1 VQEENRKSKE
11 VAGGA
16 VAGVAAEHATDGEDD
31 DHTAE
36 KKSGGVLGR
45 FSSKLR
51 RRKKEENKPDDEVCG
66 CTSLRNSCR
75 ACDHPLCVLN
85 KQRTDSIF
93 AQAPTQDDKMDKE
106 KSTAEMVAGTG
117 AAVAGGVA
125 AVEAVNH
132 AESPAAE
139 DKGELGKGEEVD
151 GPREEVEDQSDISSL
166 KEAEQ
171 QGQMP
176 QRPPMPHANTG
187 HYTDP
192 TLSVNPPE
200 RKPDLERHISQLA
213 YSDDD
218 LSTDDD
224 DDGYAEREKARR
236 EAERVSIPSVS
247 QDNDHTARDAALA
260 GSSVAIPVAGAAET
274 NKADESQPSAL
285 PSAPVTTEPL
295 KSDDTTEQA
304 GSERQDGSKTGDE
317 TGPAPHTIGPHQSDI
332 ANIIDPRVKPDPK
345 KMGKQK
351 ETITAPA
358 PNVKTGPNDPS
369 KAQDESAERDSKGGI
384 RGFFSKLRHRRESKG
399 ESDAQVLHKDDPK
412 AATTEMTTTEVP
424 AAAAATS
431 QPHTAKSTADD
442 AVEAPNSTEAALR
455 GAGAVSPSSFERHE
469 GELRNPSDVSSSG
482 VDEEDLTRGRRSY
495 DKPISAYLKAEY
507 GLGDL
512 NKEGLKIPELD
523 DKKRDEGEE
532 EQQQFEEAR
541 DHFDESL
548 APPPSFAG
556 QPKSSSPVRETKFR
570 EEV

>member
-1 VQEENRKSKE
+1 M
-11 VAGGA
+11 
-16 VAGVAAEHATDGEDD
+16 AGVAAEHATDGEDD
-31 DHTAE
+31 DLTAE

-66 CTSLRNSCR
+66 CISLRRSCR
-75 ACDHPLCVLN
+75 ACDHPLCLLN
-85 KQRTDSIF
+85 KQRTDSILTQ
-93 AQAPTQDDKMDKE
+93 AQTQDDKMDKE
-106 KSTAEMVAGTG
+106 ESPAEMAAGTG

-125 AVEAVNH
+125 AVEGVDH

-139 DKGELGKGEEVD
+139 DKGELGKSEEVD
-151 GPREEVEDQSDISSL
+151 GPRNEVEDQPDTSSL
-166 KEAEQ
+166 KETEK
-171 QGQMP
+171 QGQML
-176 QRPPMPHANTG
+176 QRPPIPHANTG

-218 LSTDDD
+218 LSTDDE

-236 EAERVSIPSVS
+236 GAERVSIPSVS
-247 QDNDHTARDAALA
+247 QDNDDTARDAALV
-260 GSSVAIPVAGAAET
+260 GSSAAIPITEAAET
-274 NKADESQPSAL
+274 NKADESQPSVL
-285 PSAPVTTEPL
+285 PSAPVTTEPV
-295 KSDDTTEQA
+295 KSEHTAEQA
-304 GSERQDGSKTGDE
+304 GSERQADTKTGDE

-351 ETITAPA
+351 EMATAPTRIG
-358 PNVKTGPNDPS
+358 NTGPNDPS

-399 ESDAQVLHKDDPK
+399 ESDAQMLQKDDLK
-412 AATTEMTTTEVP
+412 AVTTEKTTTEAP

-431 QPHTAKSTADD
+431 EPHTAKSTADN
-442 AVEAPNSTEAALR
+442 AVEAPNHTESALR

-541 DHFDESL
+541 DYFDESL

-556 QPKSSSPVRETKFR
+556 QPKSTSPVRETKFR